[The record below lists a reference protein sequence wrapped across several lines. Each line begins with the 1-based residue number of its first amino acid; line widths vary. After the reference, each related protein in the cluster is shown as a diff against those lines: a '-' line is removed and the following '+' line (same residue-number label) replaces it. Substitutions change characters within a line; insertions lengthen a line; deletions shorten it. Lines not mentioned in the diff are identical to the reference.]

1 MRGLLPAL
9 LLLAALA
16 APARAQSPDSA
27 PPVIPS
33 GVTVPVWRRPWVRPL
48 ASLLVPGAGQV
59 LGGQDRGVVYLAAEV
74 LFLGRALALARQGRR
89 ERAYFQTLAFDVAR
103 SAFTTVRR
111 DGPWEY
117 YEAMG
122 RYVESGAYNL
132 LGPTG
137 FAPETDTLTYNGAM
151 WLLARRNYFENP
163 DSIPA
168 TTSSIYRAALAFYK
182 SRAVTDEYRWSWR
195 DARLEM
201 GVYRQAIQ
209 NSDEGYREATNYFG
223 AILAN
228 HLVSVVDAFISTRLG
243 KSGVMPHV
251 LPQPGSSSFFLVWT
265 RTF

>member
-1 MRGLLPAL
+1 VRSLLPAGL
-9 LLLAALA
+9 LVVTLA
-16 APARAQSPDSA
+16 APARAQTPDSV
-27 PPVIPS
+27 PSVIPAA
-33 GVTVPVWRRPWVRPL
+33 VTVPVWRRPWVRPL
-48 ASLLVPGAGQV
+48 ASLLVPGAGQF

-74 LFLGRALALARQGRR
+74 FFLGRALALGRQGRR

-103 SAFTTVRR
+103 SQFTTVRR

-132 LGPTG
+132 AGSAG
-137 FAPETDTLTYNGAM
+137 FAPETDTLTFNGAM
-151 WLLARRNYFENP
+151 WLLARRNYLENP

-168 TTSSIYRAALAFYK
+168 TTSPAYQAALAFYK
-182 SRAVTDEYRWSWR
+182 SRAVSDAYRWSWK

-201 GVYRQAIQ
+201 DVYRAAIHD
-209 NSDEGYREATNYFG
+209 SDEGYRQATNYLG

-243 KSGVMPHV
+243 RSGILPHV
-251 LPQPGSSSFFLVWT
+251 LGSPGASGLLLIWSRQF
-265 RTF
+265 

>member
-1 MRGLLPAL
+1 MQRLLPAVL
-9 LLLAALA
+9 LVVVLAT
-16 APARAQSPDSA
+16 PARAQTPDSG
-27 PPVIPS
+27 PSVIPAAAA
-33 GVTVPVWRRPWVRPL
+33 VPVWRRPWVRPL

-74 LFLGRALALARQGRR
+74 FFLGRALALGRQGRR

-103 SAFTTVRR
+103 STFTTVRR

-122 RYVESGAYNL
+122 RYVESGVYNL
-132 LGPTG
+132 GGQAG
-137 FAPETDTLTYNGAM
+137 FVPETDTLTFNGAT

-163 DSIPA
+163 DSIPS
-168 TTSSIYRAALAFYK
+168 TTSPAYQAALTFYK
-182 SRAVTDEYRWSWR
+182 SRAVTDPFRWSWR

-209 NSDEGYREATNYFG
+209 ASDNGYREATNYLG

-251 LPQPGSSSFFLVWT
+251 LTSPGSSTFLLVWT
-265 RTF
+265 RRF